1 MKKYKFE
8 LAGVPHHVDE
18 FFSALAVENDDY
30 NLSLSEI
37 KELYSVG
44 DKIFCHEFVFS
55 EVSLVREDSNPYDS
69 NAVRID
75 ADDKVVGYIK
85 KNEAVT
91 VRQLLDAG
99 GVSGVELEICGGPY
113 KEVVEDE
120 DGRVDVLEKS
130 YGYFATLYIK
140 VGAEKASTPASKAP
154 QKNVASLLIVA
165 IFLFVFGLMILIVA
179 WPVGLIIIAFGLFF
193 LINWIKKRR
202 D

>member
-18 FFSALAVENDDY
+18 FFSALAVENEDY
-30 NLSLSEI
+30 NLPLSEI
-37 KELYSVG
+37 KELYSDG
-44 DKIFCHEFVFS
+44 DKVFCHEFVFS
-55 EVSLVREDSNPYDS
+55 EVSLVREDNNPHDS
-69 NAVRID
+69 NAVRVD
-75 ADDKVVGYIK
+75 ADGKVIGYIK
-85 KNEAVT
+85 KNETAS

-99 GVSGVELEICGGPY
+99 VISGVELEVCGGPY
-113 KEVVEDE
+113 KEVTEDA
-120 DGRVDVLEKS
+120 DGHVDILEKS

-140 VGAEKASTPASKAP
+140 VGAEAVTAPPVKAP

-165 IFLFVFGLMILIVA
+165 IFLFVFGLMISIVA
-179 WPVGLIIIAFGLFF
+179 WPVGLITIALGLFF

>member
-18 FFSALAVENDDY
+18 FFSALAVENEDY
-30 NLSLSEI
+30 NLPLSEI
-37 KELYSVG
+37 KELYSDG
-44 DKIFCHEFVFS
+44 DKVFCHEFVFS
-55 EVSLVREDSNPYDS
+55 EVSLVREDNNPHDS
-69 NAVRID
+69 NAVRVD
-75 ADDKVVGYIK
+75 ADGKVIGYIK
-85 KNEAVT
+85 KNETAS

-99 GVSGVELEICGGPY
+99 VISGVELEVCGGPY
-113 KEVVEDE
+113 KEVTEDA
-120 DGRVDVLEKS
+120 DGHVDILEKS

-140 VGAEKASTPASKAP
+140 VGAEAVTAP

-165 IFLFVFGLMILIVA
+165 IFLFVFGLMISIVA
-179 WPVGLIIIAFGLFF
+179 WPVGLITIALGLFF

>member
-18 FFSALAVENDDY
+18 FFSALAEENDDY

-55 EVSLVREDSNPYDS
+55 EVSLVWEDSNPYDS

-75 ADDKVVGYIK
+75 ADGKVVGYIK

-140 VGAEKASTPASKAP
+140 VGSEKVSVSASKAP
-154 QKNVASLLIVA
+154 QKNVALLLVVA
-165 IFLFVFGLMILIVA
+165 IFLFVFGLMISIVA

-193 LINWIKKRR
+193 LVNWIKKRR

>member
-18 FFSALAVENDDY
+18 FFSALAVENEDY
-30 NLSLSEI
+30 NLPLSEI
-37 KELYSVG
+37 KELYSDG

-55 EVSLVREDSNPYDS
+55 EVSLVREDNNPHDS
-69 NAVRID
+69 NAVRVD
-75 ADDKVVGYIK
+75 ADGKVIGHIK
-85 KNEAVT
+85 KNETAS

-99 GVSGVELEICGGPY
+99 VISGVELEVCGGPY

-165 IFLFVFGLMILIVA
+165 IFLFVFGLMISIVA
-179 WPVGLIIIAFGLFF
+179 WPVGLIIIVLGLFF
-193 LINWIKKRR
+193 LVNWIKKRR

>member
-18 FFSALAVENDDY
+18 FFSALAVENEDY
-30 NLSLSEI
+30 NLPLSEI
-37 KELYSVG
+37 KKLYSDG

-55 EVSLVREDSNPYDS
+55 EVSLVREDNNPHDS

-99 GVSGVELEICGGPY
+99 GVSGVELEIYGGPY
-113 KEVVEDE
+113 KKVVEDE

-130 YGYFATLYIK
+130 YGYFATLYIN
-140 VGAEKASTPASKAP
+140 VGAEEGSVSASKAP

-165 IFLFVFGLMILIVA
+165 IFLFVFGLMISIVA